1 MNKLFKTH
9 TLMNPLADVN
19 AVDVHV
25 VLFKAYEDAEVDHSG
40 KDEAFTDAMIK
51 AATSLTQEQINELSM
66 PDFNSLEQLT
76 MELINHSSEYF
87 YDLENKKFNAE
98 SPMLLDPI
106 PSFEKITYRVPS
118 VKVSRL
124 ADTIQ
129 NTQSEPF
136 KTARYLTTACTD
148 LSDMDIDQLSVR
160 DWNMLQK
167 RITDFLQE
175 QAGYFQ

>member
-1 MNKLFKTH
+1 
-9 TLMNPLADVN
+9 MNPIGDIT
-19 AVDVHV
+19 AVDVNV
-25 VLFKAYEDAEVDHSG
+25 VLFKDYEQAEIAHSG

-51 AATSLTQEQINELSM
+51 AATSLTQEQIDTLSM

-76 MELINHSSEYF
+76 MEIINHSSEYF
-87 YDLENKKFNAE
+87 YDLENKPFNAE
-98 SPMLLDPI
+98 NPTLLDPI
-106 PSFEKITYRVPS
+106 QSFEKVTYRVPT

-129 NTQSEPF
+129 NTQKEPY
-136 KTARYLTTACTD
+136 KMARYLTSACTD

>member
-1 MNKLFKTH
+1 MKKLFKTH
-9 TLMNPLADVN
+9 SLMNPIGDIT
-19 AVDVHV
+19 AVDVNV
-25 VLFKAYEDAEVDHSG
+25 VLFKDYEKAEIDHSG
-40 KDEAFTDAMIK
+40 KDEAFTDTMIK
-51 AATSLTQEQINELSM
+51 AATSLTQEQIDTLSM

-87 YDLENKKFNAE
+87 YDLENKPFNAE
-98 SPMLLDPI
+98 NPTLLDPI
-106 PSFEKITYRVPS
+106 QSFEKVTYRVPT

-129 NTQSEPF
+129 NTQKEPY
-136 KTARYLTTACTD
+136 KMARYLTSACTD